1 MALPDHERLNQI
13 RESLADGGLDAL
25 LLLYPDD
32 ILMATGMLPAST
44 HVAVLVDR
52 DGRASLLTP
61 WWREAFVAEE
71 SWADRIDSFDWC
83 KRGCQVD
90 PDRAVIEWLRTQS
103 SGQGIEKVG
112 AHLHVH
118 HYGPNKMPSECLTY
132 DRIRAELPSIFPS
145 VEDAGDR
152 INQLKSVKTSREIG
166 KLKQAHQVARAGAEA
181 FYQLAQAGIR
191 EIDLATEVHC
201 AVLRKAASLGIDY
214 VFCEMPQITSG
225 PERTGIADTLSNHP
239 TARQLQQGD
248 PVLLELGA
256 HAEGYWA
263 DITRAT
269 VVGEATELMR
279 RLHQAVLDAQAAAI
293 ARYVPGESTGE
304 QLCEASWQ
312 AMREAGFEQ
321 GITHF
326 LGHGLGFAY
335 HEDRPTLGPGEQR
348 PVLPGQVT
356 SIEPGLYWREGN
368 RPLGGIRVEENVV
381 WGSRAGEVEI
391 LSDYYRGLDRQG
403 GDF

>member
-1 MALPDHERLNQI
+1 M
-13 RESLADGGLDAL
+13 

-32 ILMATGMLPAST
+32 VLMATGMLPAST
-44 HVAVLVDR
+44 HLAVLVDR
-52 DGRASLLTP
+52 EARVSLLTP

-71 SWADRIDSFDWC
+71 SWADSIDCFNWC
-83 KRGCQVD
+83 KRGYKVD
-90 PDRAVIEWLRTQS
+90 PDQAVIDWLRTQR
-103 SGQGIEKVG
+103 SGQGIDRVG
-112 AHLHVH
+112 AHLRVH

-132 DRIRAELPSIFPS
+132 DRIRAELPSIFPV
-145 VEDAGDR
+145 VEDASDR
-152 INQLKSVKTSREIG
+152 INQLKSVKTSREVG
-166 KLKQAHQVARAGAEA
+166 KLKRAHQVAQAGARA
-181 FYQLAQAGIR
+181 FYRLAQAGIR

-201 AVLRKAASLGIDY
+201 AVLRKAAALGIDY

-225 PERTGIADTLSNHP
+225 PERTVIADTLSNHP
-239 TARQLQQGD
+239 TARQLQAGD

-269 VVGEATELMR
+269 VVGEPSDLLR
-279 RLHQAVLDAQAAAI
+279 GLHQAVLDAQTAAI
-293 ARYVPGESTGE
+293 ARYVPGQSTGE

-335 HEDRPTLGPGEQR
+335 HEDRPTLGPGEHR
-348 PVLPGQVT
+348 PVLPGQVS
-356 SIEPGLYWREGN
+356 SIEPGLYWREGT
-368 RPLGGIRVEENVV
+368 RPVGGIRVEENVV
-381 WGSRAGEVEI
+381 WGSRTGEAEI
-391 LSDYYRGLDRQG
+391 LSDYYRGLDREG
-403 GDF
+403 GET

>member
-1 MALPDHERLNQI
+1 MALPDEERLNQI
-13 RESLADGGLDAL
+13 RKSLADGGLDAL

-44 HVAVLVDR
+44 HVAVLVDG
-52 DGRASLLTP
+52 DGRVSLLTP

-71 SWADRIDSFDWC
+71 SWADRIDTFDWC

-90 PDRAVIEWLRTQS
+90 PDQAVIAWLGAQRS
-103 SGQGIEKVG
+103 RQGIERVG
-112 AHLHVH
+112 AHLQVH
-118 HYGPNKMPSECLTY
+118 HYGPNKMPSECVTY
-132 DRIRAELPSIFPS
+132 DRIRAALPSLFPA

-152 INQLKSVKTSREIG
+152 INQLKSVKTSREVG
-166 KLKQAHQVARAGAEA
+166 KLKLAHQVVQAGVQA
-181 FYQLAQAGIR
+181 FYGLAQAGIR

-201 AVLRKAASLGIDY
+201 AVLKKGASLGIDY

-225 PERTGIADTLSNHP
+225 PERTLIADTLSNHP
-239 TARQLQQGD
+239 TARKLQQGD

-256 HAEGYWA
+256 HTEGYWA
-263 DITRAT
+263 DITRA
-269 VVGEATELMR
+269 VAVGAPCPLLQ
-279 RLHQAVLDAQAAAI
+279 RLHQAVLDAQSEAI
-293 ARYVPGESTGE
+293 ARYVPGQSTGE

-348 PVLPGQVT
+348 AVLPGQVT
-356 SIEPGLYWREGN
+356 SIEPGLYWREGS
-368 RPLGGIRVEENVV
+368 RVVGGIRVEENLV
-381 WGSRAGEVEI
+381 WGSRAGQAEI
-391 LSDYYRGLDRQG
+391 LSDFYRGLDPAVAE
-403 GDF
+403 F

>member
-1 MALPDHERLNQI
+1 MAVPDQERLNQI
-13 RESLADGGLDAL
+13 RQSLAEGHLDAL

-52 DGRASLLTP
+52 DGGVSLLTP
-61 WWREAFVAEE
+61 WWRESFVAEE
-71 SWADRIDSFDWC
+71 SWADRIDCFDWC
-83 KRGCQVD
+83 KRGCEVD
-90 PDRAVIEWLRTQS
+90 PDQAVIEWLRTQK
-103 SGQGIEKVG
+103 SGQGIERVG
-112 AHLHVH
+112 VHLTVH

-132 DRIRAELPSIFPS
+132 GRVRAELPSIFPV

-152 INQLKSVKTSREIG
+152 INQLKSVKSSREVG
-166 KLKQAHQVARAGAEA
+166 KLKLAHQVVRAGAQT

-201 AVLRKAASLGIDY
+201 TVLRTATSLGIDY
-214 VFCEMPQITSG
+214 AFCEVPQVTSG
-225 PERTGIADTLSNHP
+225 PERTLIADTLSNHP
-239 TARQLQQGD
+239 TARRLEHGD

-269 VVGEATELMR
+269 VVGEPSDLLR
-279 RLHQAVLDAQAAAI
+279 RLHQAVLDAQTAAI
-293 ARYVPGESTGE
+293 ARYVPGQSTGE

-335 HEDRPTLGPGEQR
+335 HEDRPTLGPGQNQ

-356 SIEPGLYWREGN
+356 SIEPGLYWREGTS
-368 RPLGGIRVEENVV
+368 PVGGIRVEENVV
-381 WGSRAGEVEI
+381 WGSRDGEAEI
-391 LSDYYRGLDRQG
+391 LSDYYRGLDG
-403 GDF
+403 AGEEF